1 MNENNEYNENIQK
14 RKKYKHFILYYP
26 VFIIAYILFISYSDI
41 WGLFTIGMAILMSI
55 IYFFT
60 LLCYLIM
67 DDETEIKQDD
77 DIISNNYTTANKPNS
92 YIDAN
97 LWKEYTTLQ
106 KEFFA
111 ACARNNTSHSE
122 FVEPKD
128 NIDCHESIMMLRNIL
143 GREYEKEKNVDKA
156 IQLYEKNISV
166 QTVFPFPYERLA
178 IIYRRLKQYS
188 DEQRVLEVA
197 IDVYENRV
205 NENHYGRDERLNY
218 FIDRL
223 AKSKKLA
230 DSAQKKLNLQQTKIT
245 KT

>member
-1 MNENNEYNENIQK
+1 MNENNEYNKNIQK

-26 VFIIAYILFISYSDI
+26 VFIIAYILFSSYSDI

-77 DIISNNYTTANKPNS
+77 DIISNNYTTVNKPNS

-156 IQLYEKNISV
+156 IQLYVK
-166 QTVFPFPYERLA
+166 